1 MLKVMG
7 SIANLSVRG
16 VDAFTW
22 KNSVDPTFLFLYTA
36 SEVVREPRPPEDVD
50 DYHDDHATLL
60 VSTAGALADRLDFLG
75 IGASATRAAF
85 QRNLE
90 ESLASTIRI
99 PPQLESDLVQPK
111 IDLLTGLQLSDWV
124 GLVADALGDPELVR
138 GNRWEDP
145 RSLAALLELWRD
157 DDPRLLFRA
166 LLMALDPDEEVRL
179 DVSDLLAGGWI
190 DEPFDPQAAAV
201 DHFSYAMTNGAPAVV
216 ITEGSTDA
224 RFLQAALDV
233 RYPHL
238 VSYIRFL
245 DFGDGAEGSAAA
257 GVRTLKSFAAAGIS
271 NRIILLLDNDSA
283 ARDALRSL
291 KAPLPAHYMAIHYPR
306 LALAEQYPTLGPTG
320 ISIMDVNGLAA
331 SVEMYLG
338 EDVLVDADG
347 ELTPVQWR
355 SYLEGVKSYQGELM
369 QKKKIQERFLRKVKD
384 AKAADELP
392 PTQDWS
398 GIDAIIDA
406 LKCALAEAHWCSAK
420 E

>member
-1 MLKVMG
+1 MG

-22 KNSVDPTFLFLYTA
+22 RNSVDPTFLFLYTA

-50 DYHDDHATLL
+50 DYQDDHATVL

-75 IGASATRAAF
+75 IGASATEAAF

-90 ESLASTIRI
+90 ESLASTISLREHV
-99 PPQLESDLVQPK
+99 ESEFVQPE
-111 IDLLTGLQLSDWV
+111 IDLLTGLQLSSWV
-124 GLVADALGDPELVR
+124 GLVEAALDDPELVDQS
-138 GNRWEDP
+138 RWDDP
-145 RSLAALLELWRD
+145 RSLAALLEIWRD

-166 LLMALDPDEEVRL
+166 LLMALNAEEDVRL
-179 DVSDLLAGGWI
+179 DISDLLAGGWI
-190 DEPFDPQAAAV
+190 EEPFDPQAAAI
-201 DHFSYAMTNGAPAVV
+201 DHFSYAMTNGTPAVV

-224 RFLQAALDV
+224 RFLQAALDI

-271 NRIILLLDNDSA
+271 NRVILLLDNDSA

-291 KAPLPAHYMAIHYPR
+291 KTQLPTHYVAIHYPR

-320 ISIMDVNGLAA
+320 ISVMDVNGLAA

-338 EDVLVDADG
+338 ADVLTDDDG
-347 ELTPVQWR
+347 KLTPVQWR
-355 SYLEGVKSYQGELM
+355 SYLEGVKAYQGELM
-369 QKKKIQERFLRKVKD
+369 HKKRIQERFLQKVED
-384 AKAADELP
+384 AKRAGSTASSH
-392 PTQDWS
+392 DWS
-398 GIDAIIDA
+398 GVDAIIDTLRRA
-406 LKCALAEAHWCSAK
+406 LTGDLGGSTQNS
-420 E
+420 